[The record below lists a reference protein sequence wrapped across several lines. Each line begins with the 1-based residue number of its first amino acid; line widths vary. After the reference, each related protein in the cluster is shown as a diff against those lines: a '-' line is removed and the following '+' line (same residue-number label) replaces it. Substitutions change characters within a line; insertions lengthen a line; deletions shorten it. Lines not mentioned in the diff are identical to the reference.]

1 MDFYSQTRSDLY
13 QLMDVQKVSR
23 AHVRTLMAAAYKD
36 NHREPWKTEG
46 LPLKLKGWF
55 VENSRSL
62 KLEISSLH
70 ESGYDA
76 SLKFIFK
83 LFDGFEIESVLM
95 PEKNRITICL
105 STQVGC
111 AQGCVFCYTGK
122 MGLKRNLTAS
132 EIIAQVVEANQWITM
147 NPSWLEK
154 VNLPKGQ
161 KITNVV
167 FMGMGEPLDNIDHVA
182 VAVKVFSDP
191 WAFNLAERK
200 ITISTAGHLD
210 GLKMAMSILPHV
222 SYALSLHATSDSERS
237 KLMPINRRYPLR
249 DVLDFLRTASKGYD
263 KDFLIQYTVID
274 QVNDSPEHAE
284 RLFNLLRG
292 INVKVNL
299 IPLNPIDPSRLNS
312 PDPVR
317 LEAFRDLLFSL
328 GLRVMV
334 RYSKGQDINAAC
346 GQLVTKAT
354 LN

>member
-1 MDFYSQTRSDLY
+1 
-13 QLMDVQKVSR
+13 
-23 AHVRTLMAAAYKD
+23 MAAAYKD

-46 LPLKLKGWF
+46 LPHKLKDWF
-55 VENSRSL
+55 VENSSSV

-70 ESGYDA
+70 ESGYDG

-132 EIIAQVVEANQWITM
+132 EIIAQVIEANQWITM
-147 NPSWLEK
+147 NPGWLEK
-154 VNLPKGQ
+154 LNLPKGQ
-161 KITNVV
+161 RITNVV
-167 FMGMGEPLDNIDHVA
+167 FMGMGEPLDNIDQVA
-182 VAVKVFSDP
+182 VAVNVFSDP

-210 GLKMAMSILPHV
+210 GLKMAMAVLPNI

-237 KLMPINRRYPLR
+237 KLMPINRRYPLK
-249 DVLDFLRTASKGYD
+249 DVLDFLRIASKGYN

-284 RLFNLLRG
+284 RLYNLLTG

-312 PDPVR
+312 PDPAR